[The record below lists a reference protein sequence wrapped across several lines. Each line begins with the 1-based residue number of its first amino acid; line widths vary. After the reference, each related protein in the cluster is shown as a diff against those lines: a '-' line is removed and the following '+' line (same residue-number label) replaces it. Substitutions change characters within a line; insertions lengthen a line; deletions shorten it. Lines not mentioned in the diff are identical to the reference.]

1 MASITKT
8 FKHSLG
14 KEEAARRI
22 RERVSSEKINRAMVA
37 TVTREVWTDPYNLD
51 FSMIIFNYRLDG
63 DLSIDDDTITLNLTL
78 PMGAATFK
86 GMIDDQISKQMD
98 LMIK

>member
-22 RERVSSEKINRAMVA
+22 RERVSAEKINRAMVA

-63 DLSIDDDTITLNLTL
+63 GLSIGDDTITLDLNL

-86 GMIDDQISKQMD
+86 GMIDDQISQQME
-98 LMIK
+98 LMMK

>member
-8 FKHSLG
+8 FNHSLG

-22 RERVSSEKINRAMVA
+22 RERVSSEKITRAMVA
-37 TVTREVWTDPYNLD
+37 TVTREVWTNPYNLE
-51 FSMIIFNYRLDG
+51 FSMIVFNYRLDG
-63 DLSIDDDTITLNLTL
+63 DLCIDDALVTLNLNL
-78 PMGAATFK
+78 PMGATAFK
-86 GMIDDQISKQMD
+86 GMIDDQISKQME

>member
-1 MASITKT
+1 MSSITKT

-22 RERVSSEKINRAMVA
+22 RERVSAEKINHAMVA
-37 TVTREVWTDPYNLD
+37 TVTREVWTDPYNLE

-63 DLSIDDDTITLNLTL
+63 DLCIGDDTITLDLNL

-86 GMIDDQISKQMD
+86 GMIDDQISKQME
-98 LMIK
+98 LMMK